1 MSGKS
6 AKPES
11 IQVSGL
17 QAKFAAL
24 KAKSLVKDCS
34 VCRAMDNM
42 DDITRNSFIDV
53 MKSTITITEITMALQ
68 SEGIEVNRYSLG
80 ETRRKCVKNPEQ
92 SKCQAFSEVRNGN

>member
-1 MSGKS
+1 MSKES
-6 AKPES
+6 TKPES
-11 IQVSGL
+11 IQLNGL
-17 QAKFAAL
+17 QAKLAAL

-42 DDITRNSFIDV
+42 DTPTLSSFIDV

-80 ETRRKCVKNPEQ
+80 EARRKCVKNSEQ
-92 SKCQAFSEVRNGN
+92 SKCQAFSEAKNGN